1 MKTMRVPRRLLLVGI
16 VAALGVAVY
25 IFWTPLEIRY
35 RLWRTRAGDSTS
47 PSRPH
52 LCDIGPD
59 AIDPVVAAFEED
71 GAAPE
76 MSNLRLVT
84 AHTLRCLRRDQ
95 AADKVGSHT
104 GKDVAY
110 ADLPLA
116 PWVEV
121 IARAFLAEPQ
131 ESKRGQMKLYLDE
144 LDFRA
149 RFRVYALLM
158 AGPYPV
164 PARMPTAD
172 PHERYPTMVPEPI
185 RTAWCAE
192 VAPVARP
199 ILAGKSKRSFEG
211 EETSSAATELM
222 ANRCDPE
229 DIDLLIELADDNG
242 RSATPAL
249 VALMSNPDR
258 ARIDRVFA
266 HMTPCPVVDR
276 FYSALLQRQL
286 PLRQEAARAF
296 HQVDIACLDRRCPAS
311 VKDCRSYLH
320 ERLLDP

>member
-1 MKTMRVPRRLLLVGI
+1 LRVPRRLLLVGI

-59 AIDPVVAAFEED
+59 ALDPVLAAFEED
-71 GAAPE
+71 GADPE
-76 MSNLRLVT
+76 MSNLRQVT
-84 AHTLRCLRRDQ
+84 AHTLRCLRRDR
-95 AADKVGSHT
+95 AAAVVGSRVA
-104 GKDVAY
+104 KDVAY
-110 ADLPLA
+110 ADLPLD
-116 PWVEV
+116 PPVEV

-131 ESKRGQMKLYLDE
+131 ESKRAQMKLYLDE

-164 PARMPTAD
+164 PTRMPTAD
-172 PHERYPTMVPEPI
+172 PYERYPTMVPEPL
-185 RTAWCAE
+185 RQAWCAE

-199 ILAGKSKRSFEG
+199 ILAGKSKRTFAG
-211 EETSSAATELM
+211 EETASAATELM
-222 ANRCDPE
+222 ANRCEPG
-229 DIDLLIELADDNG
+229 DIDLLIQLAADNG
-242 RSATPAL
+242 ASATPAL
-249 VALMSNPDR
+249 LALMTNPDR

-266 HMTPCPVVDR
+266 RSTPCPVVDR
-276 FYSALLQRQL
+276 FYSALLQRQA
-286 PLRQEAARAF
+286 PLREEAARAF
-296 HQVDIACLDRRCPAS
+296 HQVDISCLDRRCPRS

-320 ERLLDP
+320 ERLLAP